1 MRVGCWSA
9 GLDEEGVRFLP
20 RFEIA
25 AVQIAA
31 ETSVLAPL
39 PIQSIEDSRCLIQ
52 RGNRFA
58 RASVK
63 VAVKAVKVCVRLVM
77 SFDEVFSFFS
87 VLEVVAHH
95 IELFVK
101 CSVQRDH
108 SFARNAVAIGI

>member
-25 AVQIAA
+25 AVQIAT
-31 ETSVLAPL
+31 EPSVLAPL
-39 PIQSIEDSRCLIQ
+39 PIQSIEDSRGAIQ

-58 RASVK
+58 RTSVE
-63 VAVKAVKVCVRLVM
+63 VAVKAVKVGVRLVM

-87 VLEVVAHH
+87 VLEVIADH
-95 IELFVK
+95 IELFLK

>member
-25 AVQIAA
+25 AVQIAT

-39 PIQSIEDSRCLIQ
+39 PIQSIENSRGAIQ
-52 RGNRFA
+52 RRDRFA
-58 RASVK
+58 RTSIE

-87 VLEVVAHH
+87 VLEVVANHV
-95 IELFVK
+95 ELFVK
-101 CSVQRDH
+101 RTVQRDH
-108 SFARNAVAIGI
+108 SFAWNAIAIGI